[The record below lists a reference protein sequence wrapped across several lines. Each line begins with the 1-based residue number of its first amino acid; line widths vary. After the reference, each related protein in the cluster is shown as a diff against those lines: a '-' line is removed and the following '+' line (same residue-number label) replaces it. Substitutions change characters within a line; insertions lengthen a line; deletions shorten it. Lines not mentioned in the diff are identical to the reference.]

1 MGPIISFQVG
11 VGEGPR
17 GADIHLFYW
26 SPLPMTFFLQECGHY
41 FLHLKIFV
49 CLHWN
54 KMLSKYGPHQSM
66 LDIPWRLS
74 PFKHHCLSLWVW
86 TGKDCAGCLL
96 IGIVLCVS
104 GFQQEGSGDQE
115 DSQSFCLGYGRA
127 TPVSWHSRGQGVR
140 NYQVRKLMII
150 KLSIMYHV
158 CPLSF
163 RS

>member
-11 VGEGPR
+11 VGEGLR
-17 GADIHLFYW
+17 GQIFIYSIPPPPTQDFIFAGMW
-26 SPLPMTFFLQECGHY
+26 TP

-115 DSQSFCLGYGRA
+115 DGQSFCLGYGRA

-150 KLSIMYHV
+150 KLSIMDHV